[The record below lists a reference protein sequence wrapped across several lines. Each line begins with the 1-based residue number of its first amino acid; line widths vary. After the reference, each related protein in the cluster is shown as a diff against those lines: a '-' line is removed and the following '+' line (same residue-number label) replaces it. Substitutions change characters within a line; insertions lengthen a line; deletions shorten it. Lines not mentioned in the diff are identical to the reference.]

1 MGLRLSDVTC
11 LLNDALRQTRRD
23 GQAQER
29 ELAALSSLAQPSRI
43 IELLRSLHSNRDAA
57 AACAE
62 QSYLHPLGFYK
73 LMLIDAAP
81 LFELRV
87 HVWWPSSRPGV
98 DHVHNHRFS
107 FVSTV
112 VCGGYD
118 MQVFQVDPAGEEMAE
133 YREVASPDTG
143 WRLES
148 VGRARLA
155 SPDTGWRL
163 EPVGRARLGLLTSAK
178 LRQGSSYALSAEAL
192 HRVSVPPGTLCVTL
206 LLRTAIADSTTQVFA
221 EPGHVVSTAI
231 PKMSLSSDDYRAHLE
246 ALLDE
251 LAG

>member
-143 WRLES
+143 WRLE
-148 VGRARLA
+148 
-155 SPDTGWRL
+155 
-163 EPVGRARLGLLTSAK
+163 PVGRARLGLLTSAK

-206 LLRTAIADSTTQVFA
+206 LLRTARADSTTQVFA
-221 EPGHVVSTAI
+221 EPGHVVPTAI